1 MRDLE
6 YPSSSYK
13 KAKDI
18 INVARISIGHFSEAD
33 ALIIKILTDNILMLK
48 AKEIL
53 SYIYWSKLKMKNII
67 SFCQSP
73 V

>member
-18 INVARISIGHFSEAD
+18 INVARISIGHFSEAY

-53 SYIYWSKLKMKNII
+53 SYIY
-67 SFCQSP
+67 
-73 V
+73 